1 MNTPELSILTEV
13 SVPFEENS
21 YIVHLVGNNEC
32 LVIDPG
38 LQPKQIIETIES
50 HQLTPVALLNTH
62 GHSDHIAGN
71 AALKERWPDC
81 PLLIG
86 EAEAEKL
93 LDPNQNLSALFGFS
107 LTSPPADVLLT
118 DGQIYEVAG
127 LTVQAFAIPGHSIG
141 HMVYLVQG
149 VSPLVVFV
157 GDVIFS
163 GSVGRTDFPDGD
175 FDALANGIRDR
186 LYRLA
191 DPTKLFPGHG
201 PPTTVGQEKT
211 HNPFVPAR

>member
-1 MNTPELSILTEV
+1 MPTS
-13 SVPFEENS
+13 
-21 YIVHLVGNNEC
+21 
-32 LVIDPG
+32 
-38 LQPKQIIETIES
+38 
-50 HQLTPVALLNTH
+50 
-62 GHSDHIAGN
+62 
-71 AALKERWPDC
+71 
-81 PLLIG
+81 IG